1 MMNTSIVA
9 IGSNIDP
16 EQNIKRMLEIIS
28 GEVHVQQVSRF
39 IKTVPIGITSQPD
52 FINGAVRIKTG
63 MEMDDFRQYLKG
75 VEDRLGRDRSQPKY
89 GPRSIDL
96 DILIWNGKVID
107 EDYYSRDFLR
117 SAAAELGYTP
127 DTG

>member
-16 EQNIKRMLEIIS
+16 ERNIKRMLEILS
-28 GEVHVQQVSRF
+28 GEMHVQQVSRF
-39 IKTVPIGITSQPD
+39 IKTAPIGITSQPD

-75 VEDRLGRDRSQPKY
+75 LEDRLGRDRSQPKY

-96 DILIWNGKVID
+96 DILIWNGKIID

-117 SAAAELGYTP
+117 NAAAELGYTP
-127 DTG
+127 GAD

>member
-1 MMNTSIVA
+1 MNTSIVA

-16 EQNIKRMLEIIS
+16 GQNINRMLEILS
-28 GEVHVQQVSRF
+28 GEMHVQQVSRF
-39 IKTVPIGITSQPD
+39 IKTAPIGITNQPD

-75 VEDRLGRDRSQPKY
+75 LEDRLGRDRSQPKY
-89 GPRSIDL
+89 GPRPIDL
-96 DILIWNGKVID
+96 DILIWNGKIID

-117 SAAAELGYTP
+117 NAAAELGYIP
-127 DTG
+127 DTD